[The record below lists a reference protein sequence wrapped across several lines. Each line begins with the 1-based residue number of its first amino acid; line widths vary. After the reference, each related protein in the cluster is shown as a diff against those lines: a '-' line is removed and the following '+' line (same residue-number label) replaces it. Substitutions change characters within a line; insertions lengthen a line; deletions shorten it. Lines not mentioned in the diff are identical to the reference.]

1 MKKLALALATSAALL
16 AASSAAMA
24 HQAGEFFVRGGPILA
39 VPNTD
44 THNYKSDLPL
54 SYDFDV
60 NSNAQL
66 GLTGT
71 YMITDNLG
79 VELLA
84 ASPFSHEIKLNTL
97 SVGNN
102 DIKDVGTIAKT
113 KHLPPSLYLQYYF
126 LDANSPAR
134 PYVGAGIN
142 YTHFFDTHFN
152 STIDNAGLGVTA
164 HNLKLKDSWGP
175 VVNAGI
181 DINITDKLFFNTSVW
196 WAKIKTKATFD
207 LKDANGKMH
216 SQEARVTLD
225 PTIFFVGL
233 GYRF

>member
-39 VPNTD
+39 VPNTA
-44 THNYKSDLPL
+44 THNYAGNALD
-54 SYDFDV
+54 YNFDV

-84 ASPFSHEIKLNTL
+84 ATPFSHEISL
-97 SVGNN
+97 GN
-102 DIKDVGTIAKT
+102 DLGDGDTGYTIGKT

-126 LDANSPAR
+126 LNADAPAR

-142 YTHFFDTHFN
+142 YTKFFDEKFN
-152 STIDNAGLGVTA
+152 GTLAGKGIKAT
-164 HNLKLKDSWGP
+164 NLKLKDSWGP

-181 DINITDKLFFNTSVW
+181 DINITDKLFLNTSVW

-207 LKDANGKMH
+207 LGGQP
-216 SQEARVTLD
+216 QEARVTLD

>member
-39 VPNTD
+39 VPNTA
-44 THNYKSDLPL
+44 THNYAGNALD
-54 SYDFDV
+54 YNFDV

-84 ASPFSHEIKLNTL
+84 ATPFSHEIKQAGL
-97 SVGNN
+97 
-102 DIKDVGTIAKT
+102 GTIAKT

>member
-39 VPNTD
+39 VPNTA
-44 THNYKSDLPL
+44 THNYAGNALD
-54 SYDFDV
+54 YNFDV

-84 ASPFSHEIKLNTL
+84 ATPFSHEIKQAGL
-97 SVGNN
+97 
-102 DIKDVGTIAKT
+102 GTIAKT

-126 LDANSPAR
+126 LNADAPAR

-181 DINITDKLFFNTSVW
+181 DINLTDKLFLNTSVW

-207 LKDANGKMH
+207 LGGQP
-216 SQEARVTLD
+216 QEARVTLD

>member
-39 VPNTD
+39 VPNTA
-44 THNYKSDLPL
+44 THNYAGNALD
-54 SYDFDV
+54 YNFDV

-84 ASPFSHEIKLNTL
+84 ATPFSHEIKQAGL
-97 SVGNN
+97 
-102 DIKDVGTIAKT
+102 GTIAKT

-126 LDANSPAR
+126 LNADAPAR

>member
-39 VPNTD
+39 VPNTA
-44 THNYKSDLPL
+44 THNYAGNALD
-54 SYDFDV
+54 YNFDV

-84 ASPFSHEIKLNTL
+84 ATPFSHEIKQAGL
-97 SVGNN
+97 
-102 DIKDVGTIAKT
+102 GTIAKT

-126 LDANSPAR
+126 LNADAPAR

-142 YTHFFDTHFN
+142 YTTFFSEQEKLN
-152 STIDNAGLGVTA
+152 GLS
-164 HNLKLKDSWGP
+164 NLKLKDSWGP

-181 DINITDKLFFNTSVW
+181 DINLTDKLFVNTSVW

-207 LKDANGKMH
+207 LGGQP
-216 SQEARVTLD
+216 QEARVTLD

>member
-39 VPNTD
+39 VPNTA
-44 THNYKSDLPL
+44 THNYAGNALD
-54 SYDFDV
+54 YNFDV

-84 ASPFSHEIKLNTL
+84 ATPFSHEIKQAGL
-97 SVGNN
+97 
-102 DIKDVGTIAKT
+102 GTIAKT

-126 LDANSPAR
+126 LNADAPAR

-142 YTHFFDTHFN
+142 YTTFFSEQEKLD
-152 STIDNAGLGVTA
+152 GLS
-164 HNLKLKDSWGP
+164 NLKLKDSWGP

-181 DINITDKLFFNTSVW
+181 DINLTDKLFVNTSVW

-207 LKDANGKMH
+207 LGGQP
-216 SQEARVTLD
+216 QEARVTLD